1 MSHPE
6 LQAVLNILNR
16 IIVGK
21 PELTRL
27 ALACLLGRGHLLM
40 EDLPG
45 MGKTTL
51 AQALARVLG
60 PQFQRIQFTAD
71 LSAYYSRA
79 RQSDQAPVV
88 YTEPKYVFKPKG
100 AKPGMAIY
108 KQERILW
115 GEPQRGKQYA
125 ALEEAR

>member
-60 PQFQRIQFTAD
+60 LQFQRIQFTAD
-71 LSAYYSRA
+71 LLPA
-79 RQSDQAPVV
+79 D
-88 YTEPKYVFKPKG
+88 
-100 AKPGMAIY
+100 
-108 KQERILW
+108 IL
-115 GEPQRGKQYA
+115 GS
-125 ALEEAR
+125 